1 MSTQRRS
8 PFGLCHSFV
17 IWNQHSSF
25 IEQCDAHTML
35 ILNADD
41 IRQALPMPDAI
52 EAMRRAFAALTE
64 HRAVVP
70 HRIHL
75 PVPRH
80 AGISLI
86 MPSFVDAE
94 QLAAQALAVK
104 VVSLFDHN
112 QARGLARIQAAV
124 IVLEPDTGRPLA
136 LLEGATLTAIR
147 TAAASGAATDLL
159 ARPDSQTL
167 AIIGAGVQARTHI
180 QAVCAVR
187 PIRQI
192 RIFCRTRAKTE
203 TLLNEIAAAPGMPA
217 ELIAAESVQQAIE
230 GADIICATTTSKT
243 PVFDDGDLAPGVHI
257 NAVGSYTPQAR
268 EIPGETVARAAVYVD
283 SREAAWSEAGDL
295 IQPFEA
301 GMISREHIRAELGEL
316 ISQRELG
323 RTSVEQITLFKSV
336 GIAVQDAMAAQ
347 CALRNAARKNL
358 GTTVPW

>member
-1 MSTQRRS
+1 
-8 PFGLCHSFV
+8 
-17 IWNQHSSF
+17 
-25 IEQCDAHTML
+25 ML

-41 IRQALPMPDAI
+41 IRRALPMTDAI
-52 EAMRRAFAALTE
+52 EAMRQAFVALTE
-64 HRAVVP
+64 RRAVVP

-75 PVPRH
+75 AVPRH
-80 AGISLI
+80 AGVSLI

-94 QLAAQALAVK
+94 EPAAQALAVK

-124 IVLEPDTGRPLA
+124 IVLEPDTGRPMA

-147 TAAASGAATDLL
+147 TAAASGAATEGL
-159 ARPDSQTL
+159 ARRDSQTL
-167 AIIGAGVQARTHI
+167 AIIGAGVQARTHL

-192 RIFCRTRAKTE
+192 RVFSRTRSKVA
-203 TLLNEIAAAPGMPA
+203 TLLQEFAETPGLAADMIAVN
-217 ELIAAESVQQAIE
+217 SVREALR
-230 GADIICATTTSKT
+230 GADIICATTTSRT
-243 PVFDDGDLAPGVHI
+243 PVFDDSDVSPGAHI

-295 IQPFEA
+295 IQPLEA
-301 GMISREHIRAELGEL
+301 GLITRDHVRAELGEL
-316 ISQRELG
+316 ISHPELG
-323 RTSVEQITLFKSV
+323 RTSDAQITFFKSV

-347 CALRNAARKNL
+347 CALRNAAKLGL